1 MGAEGE
7 HARTL
12 LEQFHKLHPEIRI
25 DLQTIPWS
33 AAHEKLLTAFAG
45 NALPDIFQ
53 LGNTWIPEFQAIGA
67 IECLDS
73 FIARSS
79 IVKPDRYFSGIW
91 ETNLVEE
98 KTYGIPWYVDTRVLF
113 YRSDILR
120 QAGFPLPPE
129 TWEEWLIA
137 SRQIKQLHPDAYAVF
152 FPLVHADWQVPVILI
167 MQNEGKILRNNRCYG
182 AFDDP
187 KTVEALQF
195 YVRFFEEGLAPR
207 NMSEVANIYQGFGSG
222 FFTMFVSGPWN
233 VNELQRRLRGQ
244 SVEWHTAP
252 LPGKKNR
259 FSVAGGSSLVIARE
273 STQKGM
279 AWKFIEFLSRP
290 EIQLLFYRQSKDL
303 PAVKAAW
310 ELGKLPADPDIA
322 AFYQQLHQVQ
332 ATPKIPE
339 WEQIATKL
347 QEHLEAVI
355 YQKSTLDEAIQA
367 LNRDVDRILEKRR
380 WLLAKKQKTN

>member
-1 MGAEGE
+1 M
-7 HARTL
+7 
-12 LEQFHKLHPEIRI
+12 
-25 DLQTIPWS
+25 
-33 AAHEKLLTAFAG
+33 
-45 NALPDIFQ
+45 
-53 LGNTWIPEFQAIGA
+53 
-67 IECLDS
+67 
-73 FIARSS
+73 
-79 IVKPDRYFSGIW
+79 
-91 ETNLVEE
+91 
-98 KTYGIPWYVDTRVLF
+98 
-113 YRSDILR
+113 
-120 QAGFPLPPE
+120 
-129 TWEEWLIA
+129 
-137 SRQIKQLHPDAYAVF
+137 
-152 FPLVHADWQVPVILI
+152 
-167 MQNEGKILRNNRCYG
+167 
-182 AFDDP
+182 
-187 KTVEALQF
+187 EALQF

-222 FFTMFVSGPWN
+222 FFAMFVSGPWN

-259 FSVAGGSSLVIARE
+259 FSVAGGSSLVIAHE
-273 STQKGM
+273 STKKAM

-355 YQKSTLDEAIQA
+355 YQKSTLNEALQA
-367 LNRDVDRILEKRR
+367 LNQDVDRILEKRR